1 MQFSVCMTACL
12 SLSPA
17 QAQYVFLHDA
27 ILEGVTSE
35 LLQVPNDGNGLG
47 KMDQRTKLID
57 VIEPR
62 YGAYTREGCN
72 ACPAS

>member
-1 MQFSVCMTACL
+1 MMIFTKPML
-12 SLSPA
+12 R
-17 QAQYVFLHDA
+17 H
-27 ILEGVTSE
+27 ILE

-62 YGAYTREGCN
+62 YGAYTREEGCN
-72 ACPAS
+72 ACLLASLSYSYRTWDMC